1 MERFIDI
8 DDYDYGL
15 EDSRIAQFAVEPRDS
30 SKLLVYDGGVIEDTV
45 FNELADY
52 LETNSILFYN
62 NAKVIPARVFLKNKN
77 GANIEV
83 FLLKPYGMDH
93 ASALNTLTCS
103 VWECLI
109 GNSKKWKLEEVL
121 ELKLEEAKIDLH
133 RKEGNV
139 VEFHLIGNLAF
150 SELLEQIGKLPLPP
164 YIKHEA
170 DLKDAER
177 YQTVYAKES
186 GSVAAPTAGLHFT
199 DRVMQTIEDKGI
211 VRQTLTLHVSAGTF
225 LPVKVKNALEH
236 NMHSE
241 VFEITKEVLDSL
253 RKKRN
258 NVAVGTTSCRV
269 LESLYWV
276 AKNLK
281 DGKEKAF
288 FVEQYPYFDEDY
300 KLGIEEVCDLIEN
313 EMTSKRLSK
322 ISGVTSIMISPGY
335 EFKIVNVL
343 ITNFHQPR
351 STLLML
357 VSAFVGDDWSRIYQH
372 ALENG
377 YRFLSYGDSSVLK
390 PKRIF

>member
-1 MERFIDI
+1 MQRFIDI

-15 EDSRIAQFAVEPRDS
+15 DDKRIAQFAVEPRDS
-30 SKLLVYDGGVIEDTV
+30 SKLLVYDAGDIHDSV
-45 FNELADY
+45 FKDLSNHLSE
-52 LETNSILFYN
+52 NSILFYN
-62 NAKVIPARVFLKNKN
+62 NAKVIPARIYLKNKN

-93 ASALNTLTCS
+93 ASALNTHEKS

-109 GNSKKWKLEEVL
+109 GNSKKWKA
-121 ELKLEEAKIDLH
+121 EEALNLDIEGEKIVL
-133 RKEGNV
+133 RRRENNV
-139 VEFHLIGNLAF
+139 VEFHLDGNKAF
-150 SELLEQIGKLPLPP
+150 SELLEQMGRLPLPP

-170 DLKDAER
+170 GKEDSKR
-177 YQTVYAKES
+177 YQTVYAQES

-199 DRVMQTIEDKGI
+199 DDVMQSIQSKGI
-211 VRQTLTLHVSAGTF
+211 QRQTLTLHVSAGTF

-241 VFEITKEVLDSL
+241 VFEITKEVLSAL
-253 RKKRN
+253 RLKKT

-276 AKNLK
+276 AKNIQE
-281 DGKEKAF
+281 GKEQAF
-288 FVEQYPYFDEDY
+288 FVEQYPYFNEENP
-300 KLGIEEVCDLIEN
+300 LGIDDVCELIEK
-313 EMTSKRLSK
+313 EMQDKQVDK

-335 EFKIVNVL
+335 EFKIVNEL
-343 ITNFHQPR
+343 ITNFHQPK

-357 VSAFVGDDWSRIYQH
+357 VSAFIGDDWKKVYTH
-372 ALENG
+372 ALDNG
-377 YRFLSYGDSSVLK
+377 YRFLSYGDSSVLR